1 MSKTRKI
8 NISSI
13 SLINLTRSLIQTHE
27 FGNLALKPEDQKAFA
42 EIFESLNKSEKMEF
56 VRGIT
61 PEQRTRFLK
70 YMESNFK

>member
-42 EIFESLNKSEKMEF
+42 EIFESLNISEKMD
-56 VRGIT
+56 T
-61 PEQRTRFLK
+61 A
-70 YMESNFK
+70 